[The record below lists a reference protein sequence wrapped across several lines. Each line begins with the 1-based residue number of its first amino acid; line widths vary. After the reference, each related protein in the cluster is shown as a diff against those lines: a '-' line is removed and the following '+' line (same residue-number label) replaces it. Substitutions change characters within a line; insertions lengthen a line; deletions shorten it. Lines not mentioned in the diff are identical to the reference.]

1 MILTVVIIYQWWLR
15 IRKNC
20 NASYGCQDISMT
32 IYQLENIAILNLKVA
47 YYRYILSNQCA
58 E

>member
-1 MILTVVIIYQWWLR
+1 MILTVVIIYQWCLR
-15 IRKNC
+15 IRKTC
-20 NASYGCQDISMT
+20 NASNGCQDISMM
-32 IYQLENIAILNLKVA
+32 IYQLENIAILNLKVV